1 MIPILS
7 VLIPTM
13 GIITLGR
20 VFRERLSVEAW
31 RGIDRLNFELLFPCL
46 IFSAAA
52 SRPIALD
59 DAAIIGTGVWIILS
73 LGLALGWLL
82 RPFGPAKFLDFAGAW
97 QTAWRFNTA
106 IAFVAVSA
114 VGNAAPLMSVAIGF
128 AVPLANVFAV
138 SALSRGNGLGPLGVL
153 RQIARNPFFVA
164 SVSGMCIGAL
174 GISLPEIIQRGFDYL
189 AGAAIPIALMAVG
202 ATMDWSAMLRLNRFT
217 GGITTI
223 KLLVLPALTWLGVTL
238 VDLPPAQA
246 NILVV
251 FAALPTASAAH
262 VLASVYGAERTLP
275 ATLIAQSTLLSAL
288 TLPIWIYLLT
298 TFS

>member
-20 VFRERLSVEAW
+20 VFRERLSVDAW

-59 DAAIIGTGVWIILS
+59 DAAVIGAGVWIILT
-73 LGLALGWLL
+73 LGLSLGWLL
-82 RPFGPAKFLDFAGAW
+82 RPFGPEKFLDFAGAW

-106 IAFVAVSA
+106 IAFVAVGA

-153 RQIARNPFFVA
+153 RQIARNPFFIA

-174 GISLPEIIQRGFDYL
+174 GISLPGIVQRGVDYL
-189 AGAAIPIALMAVG
+189 SGAAIPIALMAVG
-202 ATMDWSAMLRLNRFT
+202 ATMDWGAMVRLNRFT
-217 GGITTI
+217 AGITTI
-223 KLLVLPALTWLGVTL
+223 KLLILPAATWLGVTL
-238 VDLPPAQA
+238 AGLPPAQA
-246 NILVV
+246 NVLVV

-275 ATLIAQSTLLSAL
+275 ATLIAQSTLLSAI
-288 TLPIWIYLLT
+288 TLPFWIYLLT
-298 TFS
+298 